1 MRKTFSVFLTLFL
14 LAGAPLTANPVER
27 ACMTSGRDAASPSL
41 CSCIGDAARA
51 TLSYREQRQAAR
63 LFDDPDEAEDLRMSD
78 NRRDEAFW
86 ERYQAFGET
95 AQAMCS

>member
-1 MRKTFSVFLTLFL
+1 MRLTSRGA
-14 LAGAPLTANPVER
+14 AGPGPSPRGAVER
-27 ACMTSGRDAASPSL
+27 GARPKRSTERALENCGVGGA
-41 CSCIGDAARA
+41 GDAARA